1 MGKLLKQIEETP
13 VNTGGIQSSVDLA
26 IQSMQGEDRAD
37 LLCALR
43 NASISA
49 SVLSQVLKENDYKV
63 SRAAIVRWR
72 MREGI

>member
-26 IQSMQGEDRAD
+26 IQSMQGEDRED

-43 NASISA
+43 NPSISA
-49 SVLSQVLKENDYKV
+49 SVLSQVLKENDYRV

>member
-26 IQSMQGEDRAD
+26 IQSMQGEDRED

>member
-13 VNTGGIQSSVDLA
+13 VNTGGVQSSDDLA

-43 NASISA
+43 NPSISA

>member
-1 MGKLLKQIEETP
+1 MGKLLKQIEATP

-26 IQSMQGEDRAD
+26 IQSMQGEDRED
-37 LLCALR
+37 ILCALR
-43 NASISA
+43 NESISA